1 MKEWKV
7 KGTIAFSLLVWVESL
22 AGIALALPP
31 AMDTPEEVL
40 RTEIIL
46 DARSPIDG
54 QPMTPADYAELQN
67 QLNTSVEQPIELSDK
82 LVNTVKLLK
91 LRKFVKKFLPFIPL
105 K

>member
-7 KGTIAFSLLVWVESL
+7 KGTIAFSLLLWVESS

>member
-1 MKEWKV
+1 MKERKV
-7 KGTIAFSLLVWVESL
+7 KRTIAFSLLLWVESW

-31 AMDTPEEVL
+31 VMDTPEEVL